1 MDQKVHKVL
10 QAQMDL
16 SGQLDLSVILEDK
29 DRADLQDLQGP

>member
-1 MDQKVHKVL
+1 MAQRVLKVL

-29 DRADLQDLQGP
+29 GRVDLPDLRGP